1 MGPDERDEATKSPH
15 PPEEAHE
22 EEPESSAPGASAAPT
37 GLDLDPKPQGVVQVR
52 RSIGIAAILL
62 GAVFLIVIVVGI
74 MKHPNGARPPAK
86 SPFEKERVTSAEQ
99 AGRQES
105 ARLQR
110 QAEERRAQRERSA
123 GGSRSAPTG
132 DVSDD
137 LGDVPDIEHRGD
149 KAAAAAAANNP
160 NAPRPLTPAEIRR
173 LQAEAAYH
181 EEQAAMTAPMAT
193 NGNTAASQQAASAG
207 GNASSSSGNPADM
220 VRAETAAL
228 DRLGR
233 SPGETAPAALSS
245 PGYGAY
251 RGGGSGAMPSDRSE
265 RSDDPNGQ
273 EQKSAFLRQAR
284 TEQTEKYLASP
295 EMPPVSPYEVKA
307 GWNIP
312 AELDQGLNSD
322 LPGDVVAHVR
332 ENVYDSATGRY
343 LLIPQGARLIG
354 RYDSHISFGQ
364 NSLEVVWTRLI
375 YPTGESRDL
384 AGMAGQD
391 VQGQSG
397 FRDRVDNHF
406 KRLIAFALLTSGFS
420 TGIQLSQNQNP
431 AGFGYPTNSQ
441 IVTQSLGQ
449 QLGELGIGVFQ
460 RNLNR
465 QPTIIARV
473 GYRFNVRVDR
483 DIVFDQPYVPPK
495 S

>member
-1 MGPDERDEATKSPH
+1 MKLDERSEATQSPQTT
-15 PPEEAHE
+15 EEAHE
-22 EEPESSAPGASAAPT
+22 EELENSTPGASAAPT
-37 GLDLDPKPQGVVQVR
+37 GLDLDPKPQGIVQVR
-52 RSIGIAAILL
+52 RSIGIAAIVL

-74 MKHPNGARPPAK
+74 MKHPNGAHQSAK
-86 SPFEKERVTSAEQ
+86 SPFEKERVTSAGQ
-99 AGRQES
+99 AGQQES

-110 QAEERRAQRERSA
+110 QAEERRAQRERAA
-123 GGSRSAPTG
+123 GGSRSSPTG

-193 NGNTAASQQAASAG
+193 NGNTAALQQTGGGGGSASAPG
-207 GNASSSSGNPADM
+207 GNPSDVM
-220 VRAETAAL
+220 RAETAAL

-233 SPGETAPAALSS
+233 NANDPATLSS
-245 PGYGAY
+245 SGSGGYGGPGA
-251 RGGGSGAMPSDRSE
+251 GSMSSDRRE

-273 EQKSAFLRQAR
+273 EQKAAFLRQAR

-420 TGIQLSQNQNP
+420 AGIQLSQNQNP

-449 QLGELGIGVFQ
+449 QMGELGIGVFQ

-483 DIVFDQPYVPPK
+483 DIVFDQPYVPAK
-495 S
+495 G